1 MLSEDL
7 CEQCLFNTN
16 LAKCLFCNTHS
27 TKFILSECGHKF
39 CKDCM
44 HILKSFKYTKD
55 QFFYKS
61 PIKCSYC
68 SNDAVIE
75 SQDINNNQIFLCK
88 NHHNSAHAIYDSFYY
103 ESNREFKSG
112 FEELINK
119 SIKKLMKI
127 IKIVSD
133 TKEKIFREINL
144 VVADT
149 IKKCLI
155 EISNL
160 TGLKNKVLIQDEYCK
175 HDYYYIDRL
184 RLLNSTMYMPSYKPD
199 LNKIKMILSSK
210 IISENYGNYE
220 IIAFDEED
228 RKLILTNVVT
238 DEIKYLKLGNNCY
251 IDIMSIAVKVS
262 LNIFFILAGFLNSCN
277 NRAYYLDT
285 TNMTI
290 KEVSLPPFKLQYAGL
305 THQNEWA
312 YVFSP
317 EPNSFKFSLTS
328 NTFHKIS
335 SFTNNPTKISAT
347 LHREKIYVASDSIP
361 EILIYLPA
369 KDHYKILFTTEVGPK
384 QFTSSSLI
392 VNNKIYD
399 LSSRQA
405 IISSSLRH
413 QPPLSVNLTES
424 IELNDSI
431 FICTPDGFLASYSK
445 ETFSLTQ
452 QKKLF

>member
-1 MLSEDL
+1 
-7 CEQCLFNTN
+7 
-16 LAKCLFCNTHS
+16 
-27 TKFILSECGHKF
+27 
-39 CKDCM
+39 
-44 HILKSFKYTKD
+44 
-55 QFFYKS
+55 
-61 PIKCSYC
+61 
-68 SNDAVIE
+68 
-75 SQDINNNQIFLCK
+75 
-88 NHHNSAHAIYDSFYY
+88 
-103 ESNREFKSG
+103 
-112 FEELINK
+112 
-119 SIKKLMKI
+119 
-127 IKIVSD
+127 
-133 TKEKIFREINL
+133 
-144 VVADT
+144 
-149 IKKCLI
+149 
-155 EISNL
+155 
-160 TGLKNKVLIQDEYCK
+160 
-175 HDYYYIDRL
+175 
-184 RLLNSTMYMPSYKPD
+184 
-199 LNKIKMILSSK
+199 
-210 IISENYGNYE
+210 
-220 IIAFDEED
+220 
-228 RKLILTNVVT
+228 
-238 DEIKYLKLGNNCY
+238 
-251 IDIMSIAVKVS
+251 
-262 LNIFFILAGFLNSCN
+262 
-277 NRAYYLDT
+277 
-285 TNMTI
+285 MTI